1 MTIYLI
7 IKDENEKGLRKAQMW
22 EKMFVEKGCNINDK
36 KVVSHTLL
44 IFLINNHNNG
54 KGSLQN

>member
-7 IKDENEKGLRKAQMW
+7 IKDENEKGLRTAQMW
-22 EKMFVEKGCNINDK
+22 EKMFVEKGCSINNK

-44 IFLINNHNNG
+44 IFLMRG
-54 KGSLQN
+54 